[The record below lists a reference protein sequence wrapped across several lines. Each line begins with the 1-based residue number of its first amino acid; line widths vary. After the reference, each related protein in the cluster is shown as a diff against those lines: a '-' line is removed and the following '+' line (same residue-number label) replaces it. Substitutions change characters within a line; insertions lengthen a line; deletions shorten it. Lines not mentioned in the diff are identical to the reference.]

1 MSSPLPPPQPPSCRA
16 MREEV
21 QAEALQGGRV
31 VIYSSWGNRGC
42 HPQPIPRRGPAACS
56 GGGPVLPA
64 RVVPASRLLLPHPVQ
79 PGCVPDFGVLRG
91 AWQSAP
97 DLPRVPGEASLQS
110 APRGGAARPAPG
122 RDAAGAVVGGAPPPL
137 PPLLLLLLPPPQ
149 PLIPLEPSAGSS
161 GQAHHCYD
169 GPAAH
174 RAGVPSLCPE
184 VDALQAKG
192 VPAGVHTS
200 CAGQRAQADGAL
212 LGLLLPP
219 AHGSCSCRK
228 VQMVV
233 LWGRLPCC
241 RALSSSPGSS
251 APRCLSGRR
260 QELDASRATR
270 RTTAE
275 RSRKKMLYQQADIRF
290 LGSTTLSRVL

>member
-1 MSSPLPPPQPPSCRA
+1 

-21 QAEALQGGRV
+21 QAEAVQGGRV

-42 HPQPIPRRGPAACS
+42 HPQPVPRRGPAACS

-64 RVVPASRLLLPHPVQ
+64 CVVPASRLLLPHPVQ

-161 GQAHHCYD
+161 GQAHHCYN

-174 RAGVPSLCPE
+174 RAGVSALCPE

-192 VPAGVHTS
+192 VPAGVHAS
-200 CAGQRAQADGAL
+200 CAGQRAQADGALIVPGGL

-219 AHGSCSCRK
+219 AHGSCSFRK

-233 LWGRLPCC
+233 LWGRLPWC
-241 RALSSSPGSS
+241 RVLSSCLGSS
-251 APRCLSGRR
+251 PPRCLSGLR
-260 QELDASRATR
+260 QELGASRATR

-275 RSRKKMLYQQADIRF
+275 RSRKNMLYQQADIRF